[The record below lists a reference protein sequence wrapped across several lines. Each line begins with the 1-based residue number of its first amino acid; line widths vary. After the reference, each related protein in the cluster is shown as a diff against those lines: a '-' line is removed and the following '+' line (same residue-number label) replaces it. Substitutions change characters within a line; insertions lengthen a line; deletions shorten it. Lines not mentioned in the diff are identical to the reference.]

1 MLIRRMSAA
10 VALLLAAFSAC
21 AADAQTKQMEVDED
35 HVTSWNRFAGNIYDL
50 HIRQI
55 AGRAIHQT
63 QVVGLYNGTAASGY
77 GYQET
82 SYYDAGTGLLLS
94 RVRVDRDRPKIVHII
109 EVFIYDQQ
117 GRVARDF
124 AAIYLPWAQ
133 NAPMRTLINV
143 HQFNRELHAYRQFD
157 ASGERVYEQ
166 CKGMHAGEKVDISL
180 EQQEI
185 NARSTASAAYQAC
198 FAGVQQIAGIYR
210 SRPQ

>member
-1 MLIRRMSAA
+1 MLIRWILAA
-10 VALLLAAFSAC
+10 SALLLAAISVC
-21 AADAQTKQMEVDED
+21 VADAQTKQMEVDED
-35 HVTSWNRFAGNIYDL
+35 HVTTWNRFAGNIYDL
-50 HIRQI
+50 HARQI
-55 AGRAIHQT
+55 AGRAIRQT
-63 QVVGLYNGTAASGY
+63 LVVGLYNGTAASGY

-82 SYYDAGTGLLLS
+82 SYYDADTGLLLS

-133 NAPMRTLINV
+133 NAPMRTMINV
-143 HQFNRELHAYRQFD
+143 HQYNRDLRAYRQFD
-157 ASGERVYEQ
+157 ASGVRVYEQ
-166 CKGMHAGEKVDISL
+166 CKGMHAGQKVDISL

-185 NARSTASAAYQAC
+185 GPATTASDAYQAC
-198 FAGVQQIAGIYR
+198 FAGVQQTAGIYR